1 MTSLIDTRRAG
12 VNRPAIV
19 QAERGFKMQSV
30 QDLPSCQLH
39 LGAALK
45 LPMILLL
52 VLFLLS
58 SATLYAQTPK
68 KVSFPFSPIGINSLP
83 WLVAKEARI
92 PEKHG
97 IDFDPVFIG
106 SSAVLFQSML
116 SGSADFA
123 GSGGPAVIA
132 NVLRG
137 GDIIQ
142 ITAMVPRFTQSVM
155 VKPEIKKPEDMA
167 GKKIGVSRLGT
178 ATHFALQTAID
189 CHGVKGV
196 TILQLG
202 GQPEALVGLVRGSV
216 DGAVFSPPYNFQLK
230 KQGYNELVSPKD
242 LQKLT
247 EFVSNGIVGRRSV
260 AEKDRDTIIRVIKL
274 TAESIKLIQTDRE
287 FTKKV
292 IMKWMPMKDPDMLE
306 QVYRFATENYSNEGF
321 VPENALRSTTKQ
333 MVQSNLVE
341 AQAAA
346 ATPVTAYYDNRY
358 VEEVKRSGFFDQLW
372 R

>member
-1 MTSLIDTRRAG
+1 MKGSREFPFCPPLRRA
-12 VNRPAIV
+12 I
-19 QAERGFKMQSV
+19 
-30 QDLPSCQLH
+30 
-39 LGAALK
+39 LK
-45 LPMILLL
+45 LPMILPL
-52 VLFLLS
+52 VLFVFS
-58 SATLYAQTPK
+58 YAPLHAQALK
-68 KVSFPFSPIGINSLP
+68 KVPFPFSPIGINSLP
-83 WLVAKEARI
+83 WFVAKEAHLS
-92 PEKHG
+92 EKHG

-106 SSAVLFQSML
+106 ASAVLFQSMM
-116 SGSADFA
+116 SGAADFA
-123 GSGGPAVIA
+123 GSGGPAVIS

-189 CHGVKGV
+189 GHGVKGA

-230 KQGYNELVSPKD
+230 KQGYNELVSPND

-247 EFVSNGIVGRRSV
+247 EFISNGIVARRSV
-260 AEKDRDTIIRVIKL
+260 VEKDKDSLIRLIKS
-274 TAESIKLIQTDRE
+274 TAEAIKLITTDRE

-292 IMKWMPMKDPDMLE
+292 ITKWMPLKDTDLLE
-306 QVYRFATENYSNEGF
+306 QAYRFATENYSREGT
-321 VPENALRSTTKQ
+321 VPEGALRAMVKQ
-333 MVQSNLVE
+333 MVQSNLID
-341 AQAAA
+341 AKMAAN
-346 ATPVTAYYDNRY
+346 TPLTAYYDNRY

-372 R
+372 K

>member
-1 MTSLIDTRRAG
+1 MKGSRQFRFFPPRQTA
-12 VNRPAIV
+12 V
-19 QAERGFKMQSV
+19 
-30 QDLPSCQLH
+30 
-39 LGAALK
+39 LK
-45 LPMILLL
+45 LSAPLLL
-52 VLFLLS
+52 VLFLWS
-58 SATLYAQTPK
+58 GATLQAPTPK
-68 KVSFPFSPIGINSLP
+68 TVPFASSPIGINSLP
-83 WLVAKEARI
+83 WFVAQEARI

-97 IDFDPVFIG
+97 IDFAPVVIG
-106 SSAVLFQSML
+106 SSAVMFQSML
-116 SGSADFA
+116 SGAANFA
-123 GSGGPAVIA
+123 GSGGPSVISH
-132 NVLRG
+132 VLRG

-155 VKPEIKKPEDMA
+155 VKPEIRKPEDMV

-189 CHGVKGV
+189 SQGLKGV

-202 GQPEALVGLVRGSV
+202 GQPEALAGLVRGSV

-230 KQGYNELVSPKD
+230 KQGYNELFSPND
-242 LQKLT
+242 LQKVT
-247 EFVSNGIVGRRSV
+247 QFITNGIVGRRSV
-260 AEKDRDTIIRVIKL
+260 AEKEKDTIIRVIKL

-292 IMKWMPMKDPDMLE
+292 IMKWMPMKDPDLLV
-306 QVYRFATENYSNEGF
+306 QVYRAATENYSKEGL
-321 VPENALRSTTKQ
+321 VPEGALRSTTKQ
-333 MVQSNLVE
+333 MVQSNLIE

-346 ATPVTAYYDNRY
+346 AMPVTAYYDNRY